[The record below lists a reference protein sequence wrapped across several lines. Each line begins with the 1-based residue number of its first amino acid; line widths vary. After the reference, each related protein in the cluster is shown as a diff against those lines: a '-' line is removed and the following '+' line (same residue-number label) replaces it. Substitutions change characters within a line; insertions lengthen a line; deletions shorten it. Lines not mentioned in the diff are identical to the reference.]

1 MRNRLRIRAVAVAIF
16 ASITY
21 LLSAEDLRAQSV
33 PPDSQQE
40 PTWTRP
46 SGSRFELFPAGDVFP
61 VFAAD
66 PHRPTNSIQNGFY
79 PDPEIPETRSPRTLL
94 SAGGRFGFLRFESAG
109 SSRRSW
115 QISIEAGLDTV
126 FDSQN
131 KLDAIGWDG
140 NYGLTFTT
148 ASASPLALK
157 VAVQHVS
164 AHLGDEYQD
173 RTGVH
178 RLNYTREEVAV
189 GAAWRFSPR
198 WRGYGETGIAYRE
211 GNEELEPWRVQ
222 VGIEY
227 ESKPNVWAGRF
238 ATYVAADFSS
248 MEERLWRLDSTLQG
262 GIVTR
267 SNGRTMRLF
276 LELRDGRPTMGEFYK
291 FSETVISIGLK
302 IDL

>member
-1 MRNRLRIRAVAVAIF
+1 MAFL

-21 LLSAEDLRAQSV
+21 LLGVDDLQAQSV
-33 PPDSQQE
+33 PPESQRE

-46 SGSRFELFPAGDVFP
+46 SGSRFELFPSGDVVA
-61 VFAAD
+61 VFVAD
-66 PHRPTNSIQNGFY
+66 PHRPTNSIQMGFY
-79 PDPEIPETRSPRTLL
+79 PDPEIPSARSPRPLL
-94 SAGGRFGFLRFESAG
+94 SAGGRFGILRFESAG

-115 QISIEAGLDTV
+115 QLSIEAGLDTV

-140 NYGLTFTT
+140 NYGLTFST
-148 ASASPLALK
+148 ASTGRLGLK

-173 RTGVH
+173 RTDVG
-178 RLNYTREEVAV
+178 RLNYTREELAI

-198 WRGYGETGIAYRE
+198 WRGYGEAGVAYRQ
-211 GNEELEPWRVQ
+211 GNDELEPWRVQ
-222 VGIEY
+222 VGLEY
-227 ESKPNVWAGRF
+227 ESMPNLWAGRF
-238 ATYVAADFSS
+238 ATFVAADLSS
-248 MEERLWRLDSTLQG
+248 MQERLWRLDSTLQG

-291 FSETVISIGLK
+291 ISETVISVAFK

>member
-1 MRNRLRIRAVAVAIF
+1 MRNRLSVRAVAVVIF
-16 ASITY
+16 TSIAC
-21 LLSAEDLRAQSV
+21 LLSADVRAQSA
-33 PPDSQQE
+33 PPDSQRE

-61 VFAAD
+61 VFVAD
-66 PHRPTNSIQNGFY
+66 PHRPTNSIQVGFY
-79 PDPEIPETRSPRTLL
+79 ADSEIPTARSPRPLL
-94 SAGGRFGFLRFESAG
+94 SAGGRFGMLRFESAG
-109 SSRRSW
+109 ATRRSW

-140 NYGLTFTT
+140 NYGLTVTT
-148 ASASPLALK
+148 ASPASRLALK

-173 RTGVH
+173 RTGVQ
-178 RLNYTREEVAV
+178 RLNYTREELAF

-198 WRGYGETGIAYRE
+198 WRGYGEIGIAYRQ
-211 GNEELEPWRVQ
+211 GNEELEPWRLQ
-222 VGIEY
+222 MGAER
-227 ESKPNVWAGRF
+227 ESRPTLWGGRF

-248 MEERLWRLDSTLQG
+248 MQERLWRLDTTLQG
-262 GIVTR
+262 GLVTR
-267 SNGRTMRLF
+267 SNGRTVRLF
-276 LELRDGRPTMGEFYK
+276 LELHDGRPTIGEFYK
-291 FSETVISIGLK
+291 ISETVITIAFK

>member
-1 MRNRLRIRAVAVAIF
+1 M
-16 ASITY
+16 
-21 LLSAEDLRAQSV
+21 
-33 PPDSQQE
+33 
-40 PTWTRP
+40 
-46 SGSRFELFPAGDVFP
+46 
-61 VFAAD
+61 
-66 PHRPTNSIQNGFY
+66 
-79 PDPEIPETRSPRTLL
+79 
-94 SAGGRFGFLRFESAG
+94 LRFESAG
-109 SSRRSW
+109 STRRSW

-140 NYGLTFTT
+140 NYGLTVTT

-178 RLNYTREEVAV
+178 RLNYTREEVAF

-198 WRGYGETGIAYRE
+198 WRGYGETGIAYRQ

>member
-1 MRNRLRIRAVAVAIF
+1 LRIRAVAVVVF

-21 LLSAEDLRAQSV
+21 LLSADNVRAQSAS
-33 PPDSQQE
+33 PESQRE

-61 VFAAD
+61 VFVAD
-66 PHRPTNSIQNGFY
+66 PHRPTNSIQLGLY
-79 PDPEIPETRSPRTLL
+79 PDPEIPAARSPRPLL
-94 SAGGRFGFLRFESAG
+94 SAGGRFGMLRFESAG
-109 SSRRSW
+109 PIRRSW

-131 KLDAIGWDG
+131 RLDAIGWDG
-140 NYGLTFTT
+140 NYGLTLTT
-148 ASASPLALK
+148 ASASRLALK

-164 AHLGDEYQD
+164 AHLGDEYHE
-173 RTGVH
+173 RTGVQ
-178 RLNYTREEVAV
+178 RLNYTREEVAF
-189 GAAWRFSPR
+189 GAGWRFSPR
-198 WRGYGETGIAYRE
+198 WRGYGETGIAYRQ
-211 GNEELEPWRVQ
+211 GNDELEPWRVQ

-238 ATYVAADFSS
+238 ATYVAMDLSS
-248 MEERLWRLDSTLQG
+248 MQERLWRLDSTLQG

-291 FSETVISIGLK
+291 ISETVITIGYK
-302 IDL
+302 VDL

>member
-1 MRNRLRIRAVAVAIF
+1 MRNRLRIRAVAVVIL

-21 LLSAEDLRAQSV
+21 LLSTEDVRAQSV

-61 VFAAD
+61 VFVAD

-79 PDPEIPETRSPRTLL
+79 PDPEIPATQSPRTLL
-94 SAGGRFGFLRFESAG
+94 SAGGRFGMLRFESADLT
-109 SSRRSW
+109 RRSW
-115 QISIEAGLDTV
+115 QISIEAGLDAV

-131 KLDAIGWDG
+131 RLDAIGWDG
-140 NYGLTFTT
+140 NYGLTVTT
-148 ASASPLALK
+148 ASAGRLAWK
-157 VAVQHVS
+157 VAVLHVS
-164 AHLGDEYQD
+164 AHIGDEYQD
-173 RTGVH
+173 RVGG
-178 RLNYTREEVAV
+178 RRINYTRQEVAV

-198 WRGYGETGIAYRE
+198 LRVYSEVGVAYTQR
-211 GNEELEPWRVQ
+211 NEEQEPWRLQ
-222 VGIEY
+222 LGLEH
-227 ESKPNVWAGRF
+227 ESRPRVWGGRF

-248 MEERLWRLDSTLQG
+248 MQERLWRLDTTLQG
-262 GIVTR
+262 GLVTR

-276 LELRDGRPTMGEFYK
+276 LELHDGRPTVGEFFR
-291 FSETVISIGLK
+291 FSETIITIGFR

>member
-1 MRNRLRIRAVAVAIF
+1 VRNRLRIRAVAVPIF

-21 LLSAEDLRAQSV
+21 LLSAEDVRAQSA
-33 PPDSQQE
+33 PPESQRE
-40 PTWTRP
+40 LTWTRP
-46 SGSRFELFPAGDVFP
+46 SGSRFELFPAGDVVP

-66 PHRPTNSIQNGFY
+66 PHRPTNSIQMGLY
-79 PDPEIPETRSPRTLL
+79 PDPEIPAARSPRPLL
-94 SAGGRFGFLRFESAG
+94 SAGGRFGMLRFESAG
-109 SSRRSW
+109 STRRSW

-126 FDSQN
+126 FDSQH

-140 NYGLTFTT
+140 NYGLTFTS

-173 RTGVH
+173 RTGVQ
-178 RLNYTREEVAV
+178 RLNYTREEVAF

-198 WRGYGETGIAYRE
+198 WRGYGEIGIAYRQ
-211 GNEELEPWRVQ
+211 GNEELEPWRLE

-227 ESKPNVWAGRF
+227 ESRPNVWAGRF
-238 ATYVAADFSS
+238 ATYAAADFSS
-248 MEERLWRLDSTLQG
+248 MQERRWRLDSTLQG
-262 GIVTR
+262 GLVTG

-291 FSETVISIGLK
+291 ISETVISIAFK